1 MTFNKYNFIILAA
14 GKSTRFGKNVNKTTL
29 NFRNKPLISHI
40 LGQLD
45 IIGLTDITIVHNK
58 ENKKYFQEFKNKC
71 KLVMGGNE
79 RSVSVKNALLKNN
92 KKEFTIIHDLA
103 RPFLS
108 KKTILNIK
116 KNLDLKYQCV
126 IPYSKATDTMLLN
139 NNTIKRNNIKMLRT
153 PQGFVTSVIKDLHIK
168 NKDKYI
174 TDDSELF
181 RRSKNQYKVKYIK
194 ELEDNFKLT
203 TREDSN
209 KLKYLEFKNVKFGIG
224 YDIHRIEKTKN
235 LNNLNLGGVTI
246 RSKYKIISHS
256 DGDVILHSITD
267 AILGAISK
275 RDIGV
280 YFPNNKINKNRN
292 SNIFLK
298 YSIDKMKKEKL
309 FIGNIDIMVVSEKP
323 KINIIYNKVIDH
335 LVKLLNISKNQ
346 ITLKA
351 TTNEKSGL
359 IGDEK
364 FIAVWSS
371 VLLKEI

>member
-139 NNTIKRNNIKMLRT
+139 NNTIKRDNIKMLRT

>member
-1 MTFNKYNFIILAA
+1 MTFENYNFILLAG

>member
-139 NNTIKRNNIKMLRT
+139 N
-153 PQGFVTSVIKDLHIK
+153 
-168 NKDKYI
+168 
-174 TDDSELF
+174 
-181 RRSKNQYKVKYIK
+181 
-194 ELEDNFKLT
+194 
-203 TREDSN
+203 
-209 KLKYLEFKNVKFGIG
+209 
-224 YDIHRIEKTKN
+224 
-235 LNNLNLGGVTI
+235 
-246 RSKYKIISHS
+246 
-256 DGDVILHSITD
+256 
-267 AILGAISK
+267 
-275 RDIGV
+275 
-280 YFPNNKINKNRN
+280 
-292 SNIFLK
+292 
-298 YSIDKMKKEKL
+298 
-309 FIGNIDIMVVSEKP
+309 
-323 KINIIYNKVIDH
+323 
-335 LVKLLNISKNQ
+335 
-346 ITLKA
+346 
-351 TTNEKSGL
+351 
-359 IGDEK
+359 
-364 FIAVWSS
+364 
-371 VLLKEI
+371 

>member
-1 MTFNKYNFIILAA
+1 
-14 GKSTRFGKNVNKTTL
+14 
-29 NFRNKPLISHI
+29 
-40 LGQLD
+40 
-45 IIGLTDITIVHNK
+45 
-58 ENKKYFQEFKNKC
+58 
-71 KLVMGGNE
+71 MGGNE

-139 NNTIKRNNIKMLRT
+139 NNTIKRDNIKMLRT

-235 LNNLNLGGVTI
+235 LAGTNESAT
-246 RSKYKIISHS
+246 RE
-256 DGDVILHSITD
+256 
-267 AILGAISK
+267 
-275 RDIGV
+275 RIG
-280 YFPNNKINKNRN
+280 
-292 SNIFLK
+292 
-298 YSIDKMKKEKL
+298 
-309 FIGNIDIMVVSEKP
+309 KP
-323 KINIIYNKVIDH
+323 KE
-335 LVKLLNISKNQ
+335 SS
-346 ITLKA
+346 T
-351 TTNEKSGL
+351 
-359 IGDEK
+359 IGIE
-364 FIAVWSS
+364 IASS
-371 VLLKEI
+371 